1 MNMKK
6 KGFHRG
12 TSFLLSFL
20 LLFTLFSFHVEAA
33 PKSDEDTI
41 RVGWYEDSY
50 HITGTNGE
58 RSGYGYEYEQSLASY
73 TGWNYKYIKDDWSK
87 LIEMLQSGKID
98 LMGGISYTDKR
109 AETMLFSDLPMGTE
123 KYYLY
128 ADLANSDISASDLT
142 SLNGKRIVLL
152 ENSVQATQF
161 CEWEKEHNIQTEH
174 VYLDNVD
181 DAMKMADNHEVNG
194 VISTET
200 PIWVNYGMSAITTTG
215 ESGIYYCISKK
226 RPDLKDK
233 LDIAMRKMENDNPF
247 YGDDL
252 YKKYLS
258 AASAPVLS
266 CEEADWLKQHGEVKM
281 GYVKN
286 DPGFSSIDEISGK
299 PIGVIND
306 YIKFASGCF
315 EKQALQFELIG
326 FDSQEEEIQA
336 LKENRIDMIFHVS
349 QNPYAAEKNG
359 FILSTTVLEVPLAA
373 VSIQNSFN
381 ENDENTI
388 AIEKGDLFL
397 KWHISYNY
405 PKWKIVE
412 YNSTKD
418 VEKAVKNGQAD
429 CFLVKSGMVT
439 KYIENNKYNCV
450 FLTDPGNTSFA
461 VGRNSTDLM
470 AILNKTLQAMQS
482 SMLTGALS
490 MYDNASN
497 KVTLTDFIKDN
508 LLVVASVFTLL
519 FLLILF
525 VILQLLRK
533 ARVAEEKAKEAQSQA
548 ENANAAKSTFLFN
561 MSHDIRTPMNALLGY
576 NQLMKKELT
585 DSKLL
590 DYQEKIEQAGN
601 LLLSIIN
608 NVLDMARIE
617 SGKMELDEN
626 YSKVGDILKD
636 VCEVFD
642 VEAKKKGI
650 RLTYETQ
657 VMHKHI
663 LCDVTNVQK
672 ILMNLVSNAVKYT
685 PSGGTIT
692 IKSQELPCDKEG
704 YTRIKTEVVDNG
716 IGISKEYL
724 PLMFDSFSRER
735 NTTIGKIGGTGLG
748 MSIVKKLVDMMGG
761 SIAVES
767 ELGKGSRFTLIL
779 EQRIADENYYEQKTE
794 ETSADGKEIL
804 QGKRILLAEDNELNA
819 EIAIAILED
828 MGLKVERV
836 EDGVQCISQIE
847 KMPAGSY
854 DVILMDIQMPHMDG
868 YKATETIRSLPDQE
882 KANIPIVAMTA
893 NAFEEDRKT
902 AFDKGMNEHIA
913 KPIDVEKVE
922 KVLLAI
928 LK

>member
-1 MNMKK
+1 MNMKE

-20 LLFTLFSFHVEAA
+20 MLFILFSFHVEAA
-33 PKSDEDTI
+33 GKTETNMI

-98 LMGGISYTDKR
+98 LMGGISYTDER

-142 SLNGKRIVLL
+142 
-152 ENSVQATQF
+152 
-161 CEWEKEHNIQTEH
+161 
-174 VYLDNVD
+174 
-181 DAMKMADNHEVNG
+181 
-194 VISTET
+194 
-200 PIWVNYGMSAITTTG
+200 
-215 ESGIYYCISKK
+215 
-226 RPDLKDK
+226 
-233 LDIAMRKMENDNPF
+233 
-247 YGDDL
+247 
-252 YKKYLS
+252 
-258 AASAPVLS
+258 
-266 CEEADWLKQHGEVKM
+266 
-281 GYVKN
+281 
-286 DPGFSSIDEISGK
+286 
-299 PIGVIND
+299 
-306 YIKFASGCF
+306 
-315 EKQALQFELIG
+315 
-326 FDSQEEEIQA
+326 
-336 LKENRIDMIFHVS
+336 
-349 QNPYAAEKNG
+349 
-359 FILSTTVLEVPLAA
+359 
-373 VSIQNSFN
+373 
-381 ENDENTI
+381 
-388 AIEKGDLFL
+388 
-397 KWHISYNY
+397 
-405 PKWKIVE
+405 
-412 YNSTKD
+412 
-418 VEKAVKNGQAD
+418 
-429 CFLVKSGMVT
+429 
-439 KYIENNKYNCV
+439 
-450 FLTDPGNTSFA
+450 
-461 VGRNSTDLM
+461 VGRNNTDLM

-490 MYDNASN
+490 MYDNASK
-497 KVTLTDFIKDN
+497 KVTLADFIKDN

-533 ARVAEEKAKEAQSQA
+533 ARVAEEKAKEAQIQA

-657 VMHKHI
+657 VTHKHI

-836 EDGVQCISQIE
+836 EDGIQCISQIE
-847 KMPAGSY
+847 KMPSGSY

-868 YKATETIRSLPDQE
+868 YKATETIRSLPDKE

-928 LK
+928 LR